1 VSDIKSTLRDTEADA
16 KEQWRKVDG
25 ESMGDKVANA
35 KDRAGNA
42 VKDAGDK
49 IDEAG
54 DDASR
59 KASYEHG
66 RLDESAD
73 RVDDTGV

>member
-1 VSDIKSTLRDTEADA
+1 VSDIKSTLRDTGADA
-16 KEQWRKVDG
+16 KEEWRKADG
-25 ESMGDKVANA
+25 ESLGDKVANV

-49 IDEAG
+49 VHEAG

-59 KASYEHG
+59 KASYEQG
-66 RLDESAD
+66 RVDGSTD

>member
-1 VSDIKSTLRDTEADA
+1 VSDIKSTLRDTQADA
-16 KEQWRKVDG
+16 KEEWRKVDG
-25 ESMGDKVANA
+25 ESLGDKMANA

-49 IDEAG
+49 VHEAG

-59 KASYEHG
+59 DASYERG
-66 RLDESAD
+66 RLDESAG